1 MGVAIDAD
9 DSTEGT
15 IGGDS
20 CSSDASQRTLV
31 RTYSRQKFTGLS
43 ASSAA
48 LGRI

>member
-15 IGGDS
+15 IGEDS
-20 CSSDASQRTLV
+20 CSSDASQRTLA
-31 RTYSRQKFTGLS
+31 RTISRHKSSGLS